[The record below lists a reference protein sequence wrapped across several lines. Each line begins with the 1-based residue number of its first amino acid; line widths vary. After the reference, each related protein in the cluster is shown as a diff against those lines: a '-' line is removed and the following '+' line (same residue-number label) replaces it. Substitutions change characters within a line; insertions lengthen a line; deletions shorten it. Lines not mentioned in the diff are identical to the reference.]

1 MTGLPPGRSIAYPGL
16 VPTPRPADADAEPG
30 IEARSLTRTL
40 NLIGDAWTVLLL
52 KEFFSG
58 QHRFQDLQ
66 ARLGIPRQTLM
77 LRLTQLVEAEIL
89 YRRPVIRRGVQQEY
103 HLTPKGLD
111 LYPFVLAVWDWHRRW
126 DGEVPFLP
134 YRLVHRSCGQAL
146 TPRFVCQACGDEV
159 RRDAVVMRP
168 GPGAGTDPRPAPRL
182 SREKQ
187 ATGAAGTGLVAAS
200 LLGDRW
206 GYLVAAEMFRG
217 TTSFHALTQRL
228 RISPS
233 TLSSRLAKLRALGLI
248 EPVAGGGRRI
258 DYRFTDR
265 GEGLW
270 PILATLSGW
279 GDRWLAGMAG
289 VPEVA
294 VHRCGAVLSA
304 RYVCAACGGVVPPWD
319 VAPAPR

>member
-1 MTGLPPGRSIAYPGL
+1 MTGLPPGRGLAYPGH
-16 VPTPRPADADAEPG
+16 VATPNQAGAG

-77 LRLTQLVEAEIL
+77 LRLARLVEAEIL
-89 YRRPVIRRGVQQEY
+89 HRRPVMRRGVQQEY

-126 DGEVPFLP
+126 DGEVAFLP
-134 YRLVHRSCGQAL
+134 ARLLHRPCGQAL
-146 TPRFVCQACGDEV
+146 VPRFVCEACGEEV
-159 RRDAVVMRP
+159 QRDAVETRP

-187 ATGAAGTGLVAAS
+187 ATGAGGTGLVAAS

-206 GYLVAAEMFRG
+206 GYLVVAEMFRG
-217 TTSFHALTQRL
+217 TTSFHALSQRL
-228 RISPS
+228 RISPN
-233 TLSSRLAKLRALGLI
+233 TLSSRLAKLRALGLM
-248 EPVAGGGRRI
+248 EPLAAGGRRI
-258 DYRFTDR
+258 DYRFTER
-265 GEGLW
+265 GEALW
-270 PILATLSGW
+270 PMLVTLSAW

-289 VPEVA
+289 VPEVS
-294 VHRCGAVLSA
+294 VHRCGAVLAA
-304 RYVCAACGGVVPPWD
+304 RYVCAACGGVVRPWD
-319 VAPAPR
+319 VAPR